1 MTKTD
6 STGLKA
12 PFSQRS
18 IVESANFDDLLKID
32 FDHVTKKFGSVMAND
47 SVTCHIQSG
56 GIHAFLGENGAGKST
71 LMKILAGYYQPDVG
85 SVNING
91 KPVTFRS
98 PAEARRLGIG
108 MVHQQFTL

>member
-1 MTKTD
+1 MRETNSKVLGA
-6 STGLKA
+6 SHYQQA
-12 PFSQRS
+12 
-18 IVESANFDDLLKID
+18 IVDRTNFDGLLTIN
-32 FDHVTKKFGSVMAND
+32 FDHITKKFGSVLAND